1 MTSEIYGTEHLI
13 KKLAYNQHNFIP
25 CFSTAPNPEPMERQ
39 TLETETAISKT
50 IQNLQNRDKLRV
62 CHATLAGVVLG
73 WARVIASTIWGGYSR
88 GTVKVPVGNAE
99 KQTYKEYRD
108 NLDVTIVKYSMYMY
122 VCLKFK
128 ESGNVY
134 VQYIRRLSII
144 SIQNLAFI
152 MYI

>member
-1 MTSEIYGTEHLI
+1 M
-13 KKLAYNQHNFIP
+13 
-25 CFSTAPNPEPMERQ
+25 
-39 TLETETAISKT
+39 
-50 IQNLQNRDKLRV
+50 
-62 CHATLAGVVLG
+62 LG
-73 WARVIASTIWGGYSR
+73 WARVIASAIWGGYSR

-108 NLDVTIVKYSMYMY
+108 NLDVTIVKY

-128 ESGNVY
+128 ESGYVY

-144 SIQNLAFI
+144 SIQNHAFI